1 MEEDS
6 VLETDEH
13 PMSEGMYN
21 QLCQVRG
28 FQKLNGSTYKA
39 YVKAWTDRRGGGQV
53 ASKSG

>member
-1 MEEDS
+1 M
-6 VLETDEH
+6 LETDEH